1 MAVWGSWGLAKMSVH
16 LSALPRTRQE
26 HSAPALGRLQG
37 QLVKGE
43 DLTPSLEDAT
53 PGPAAHPQCTHLQL
67 GNFQNPHIIC
77 DRPHNHGSL
86 VLAARKLHLSD
97 HAGQGQRWPV
107 GSAHEQ
113 PLQHNLIEGGV
124 GPSGQ
129 KPVQLD
135 KQPQV
140 DVLALGLLAPNLS
153 VLVVANVNTH
163 DGASCSAR
171 SGKTEPRR
179 SGRGKSGLRDALV
192 TQCGTLY
199 PELASLWCTGDVT

>member
-153 VLVVANVNTH
+153 GGGDSTVRRNATARVAV
-163 DGASCSAR
+163 AAFVC
-171 SGKTEPRR
+171 
-179 SGRGKSGLRDALV
+179 SGLNR
-192 TQCGTLY
+192 
-199 PELASLWCTGDVT
+199 